1 MSVILCAGGVSS
13 FLGIEF
19 YSISI
24 YLAVP
29 MDISEQVAVIYAGVR
44 GYLDKIEP
52 ARITAFE
59 NSFLKHIKSSQQDL
73 LKTIKDEGHI
83 SQASDEKLKA
93 VVISFLESFE

>member
-1 MSVILCAGGVSS
+1 MDSMTTVF
-13 FLGIEF
+13 FLFI
-19 YSISI
+19 
-24 YLAVP
+24 VP

-52 ARITAFE
+52 AKITAFE
-59 NSFLKHIKSSQQDL
+59 SAFMKHIKSSHQDL

-93 VVISFLESFE
+93 VVTSFLESFE